1 MHVPVRPESLRMK
14 KVVITGAGSGI
25 GMATS
30 IACVSAG
37 FYVIAADSDRLGL
50 KTLQAQ
56 LPVHRLETHLV
67 DLSGT
72 QLSQGFISDLYAT
85 HKHRT
90 LHALVNNVGAQTGQG
105 RAAYSEQDIAA
116 LHEVNFT
123 SLMNLSSDFA
133 RQEPDAPHTRS
144 IVNINAASDGAG
156 EEAFY
161 HATGARMIDLTRA
174 NAWSF
179 GPRVRVNAV
188 SSPLNP
194 DAFAAKQSVENWLGQ
209 PAYEHERQ
217 RFATT
222 SFQPGAV
229 ADAVMFLLS
238 EHSHPLTGKV
248 IVAGNATHPF

>member
-1 MHVPVRPESLRMK
+1 MK

-37 FYVIAADSDRLGL
+37 FYVIAADNDRLGL
-50 KTLQAQ
+50 KALQAQ
-56 LPVHRLETHLV
+56 LPIHRLETHLV

-85 HKHRT
+85 HKHRA
-90 LHALVNNVGAQTGQG
+90 LHALVNNVGAHAGPG
-105 RAAYSEQDIAA
+105 RAAYSESENAA
-116 LHEVNFT
+116 LHKVNFA
-123 SLMNLSSDFA
+123 SLMSLSSDFA

-144 IVNINAASDGAG
+144 IVNINAASEGTG

-161 HATGARMIDLTRA
+161 YATGARMIDLTRA

-188 SSPLNP
+188 SWLQTP
-194 DAFAAKQSVENWLGQ
+194 DPSAGKQSAENR
-209 PAYEHERQ
+209 PAAHPQKREHERP
-217 RFATT
+217 RLATA
-222 SFQPGAV
+222 SFRPDAV

-248 IVAGNATHPF
+248 IVAGNATHLF